1 MTQTTLPTPKR
12 GQVTR
17 FTLNTTGEDSL
28 ALAKLATELKVKEQN
43 HPLVIITANAFDAQ
57 RLLEEIPY
65 FAPDLKVHLLP
76 DWETLPYDQFSPH
89 PDLISDRLTTLYLIT
104 QNACDVIIVP
114 LSTALIR
121 LSPKAYLS
129 ANTFMLKKGQKLD
142 LEALRRQCA
151 EAGYHHV
158 SQVISHGEFSVR
170 GGLVD
175 LFPMGSALPYRLD
188 LFDDEIETI
197 RTFDVDTQRSLY
209 PVPEIRLLPAR
220 EFPLDEAGIATFRSQ
235 FREAFEGDP
244 QRAKIYKDVS
254 KGVASGGIE
263 WYLPLF
269 FEQTANLL
277 DYLPADSLLC
287 LHGDLDQSAQ
297 QFWREAQSRYR
308 TLAHDTERP
317 LLTPETLL
325 IKTEDFFA
333 ATHAF
338 ARLTLQIEKSD
349 NGLPAL
355 DIERRAEQP
364 LHKLKDFIS
373 QFKGHIFIV
382 AESLGRRETMAQLF
396 TEHGLEFTVCET
408 WNDFQT
414 NKALNNKTKA
424 MLGVSTLHSGFIA
437 STDHNFTFA
446 VVTEAEL
453 YAATVRQQRRREKEK
468 ARSTEG
474 MLKDL
479 SELRLSDPVVHEQ
492 HGVGRYKGLVNL
504 DFGEGETEFLL
515 LEYYG
520 DDKLYVP
527 VSQLFL
533 ISRYS
538 GGPPESA
545 PLHRLGSGNW
555 EKAKKKA
562 LKQIRDTAAELLNLY
577 AQRASRRGHAFTL
590 SLHDYEAFCE
600 GFPFEETPDQ
610 LEAIENVIKDMQSG
624 RPMDR
629 LVCGDVGFGKTEV
642 ALRAAFVAVMGG
654 RQVAVLVPTTL
665 LAEQHFNNFSDR
677 FAEWPIKVAEISR
690 FRTAKEQAAALK
702 GLESGEIDIIIGTHR
717 LIQKDVKFK
726 NLGLVILDE
735 EHRFGVRQKEQLKA
749 LRAEVDVLTLTA
761 TPIPRTLSMAMEG
774 LREFSV
780 ITTPPQKRLSIKT
793 FHTEYSEGI
802 IREAAMRE
810 FKRGGQ
816 VYFLHN
822 EVDTIHSMRE
832 KLERILPDARIA
844 VAHGQLR
851 ERELENVM
859 RDFYHQRYNLL
870 LCTTIIET
878 GIDVPTANTI
888 IMNKADMFG
897 LAQMHQLRGRVG
909 RSHHQAYAYL
919 LTDADRKI
927 TPQAQKR
934 LDAIQLMEDLGAG
947 FHLAMHDLEIRG
959 AGELLGDSQSGEMQE
974 IGFHLYSD
982 MLNHAVKQLKA
993 GKEPDLNAPL
1003 GVTTEINLHTPALLT
1018 NAYCP
1023 DVHERLVIYKRL
1035 ANCNDDDELDS
1046 LQEELIDRFGLLP
1059 EQGEALIACHRLRI
1073 AAKAIGII
1081 KIDAS
1086 ADAIQLQF
1094 NPKADIDPLKLIN
1107 LLQRDRRCRMN
1118 GPDKLRVSV
1127 GLEAINLRADFV
1139 KSLLK
1144 EFM

>member
-1 MTQTTLPTPKR
+1 MHSLLSIPKT
-12 GQVTR
+12 GQLSKAELTVK
-17 FTLNTTGEDSL
+17 GEDGL
-28 ALAKLATELKVKEQN
+28 ALAKLAQKLNANSQTLFV
-43 HPLVIITANAFDAQ
+43 ITASAFDAQ

-65 FAPDLKVHLLP
+65 FAPNLKVHLLP

-89 PDLISDRLTTLYLIT
+89 PDLISERLTTLYQIA
-104 QNACDVIIVP
+104 QNSCDVIIVP

-142 LEALRRQCA
+142 IEAMRRQCA

-158 SQVISHGEFSVR
+158 TQVISHGEFSVR

-188 LFDDEIETI
+188 LFDDEIESI

-220 EFPLDEAGIATFRSQ
+220 EFPLDETGIALFRSQ
-235 FREAFEGDP
+235 FRETFEGDP

-254 KGVASGGIE
+254 KGIASGGIE

-269 FEQTANLL
+269 FEQTATLL
-277 DYLPADSLLC
+277 DYVPKDCVLC
-287 LHGDLDQSAQ
+287 LHGDLDASAQ
-297 QFWREAQSRYR
+297 NFWREANSRYKL
-308 TLAHDTERP
+308 LAHDAERP
-317 LLTPETLL
+317 LLTPEKLL
-325 IKTEDFFA
+325 IKTEDFFSG
-333 ATHAF
+333 THQFTRIALNTG
-338 ARLTLQIEKSD
+338 AQKTA
-349 NGLPAL
+349 LPAL

-364 LHKLKDFIS
+364 LHKLQSYIAD
-373 QFKGHIFIV
+373 FKGRILIT
-382 AESLGRRETMAQLF
+382 AESLGRRETITQLF
-396 TEHGLEFTVCET
+396 AEQGLKPSLIESWDEFA
-408 WNDFQT
+408 NSQDHF
-414 NKALNNKTKA
+414 
-424 MLGVSTLHSGFIA
+424 MLGVSPLHHGFCIENTAEKKSIA
-437 STDHNFTFA
+437 
-446 VVTEAEL
+446 VITEAEL

-479 SELRLSDPVVHEQ
+479 SELRMDDPVVHEQ
-492 HGVGRYKGLVNL
+492 HGVGRYKGLINI
-504 DFGEGETEFLL
+504 DFGEGETELLL
-515 LEYYG
+515 LEYAG

-577 AQRASRRGHAFTL
+577 AQRAARRGHAFTL
-590 SLHDYEAFCE
+590 SLQDYERFAE

-610 LEAIENVIKDMQSG
+610 LEAIESVIKDMQSG

-677 FAEWPIKVAEISR
+677 FAEWPIKIAEISR
-690 FRTAKEQAAALK
+690 FRTAKEQKEALA
-702 GLESGEIDIIIGTHR
+702 GLEEGKIDIIIGTHR

-726 NLGLVILDE
+726 NLGLVVLDE

-774 LREFSV
+774 LREFSI

-793 FHTEYSEGI
+793 FHTDYSEGI
-802 IREAAMRE
+802 IREAATRE

-851 ERELENVM
+851 ERELEHVM
-859 RDFYHQRYNLL
+859 RDFYNQRYNLL

-919 LTDADRKI
+919 LTDPDRKI
-927 TPQAQKR
+927 TTQAQKR

-959 AGELLGDSQSGEMQE
+959 AGELLGDNQSGEMQE

-1018 NAYCP
+1018 TAYCP

-1035 ANCNDDDELDS
+1035 ANCNDDDALDG

-1059 EQGEALIACHRLRI
+1059 EQGEALIACHRLRV
-1073 AAKAIGII
+1073 AAKNIGIV

-1086 ADAIQLQF
+1086 SDAIQLQF
-1094 NPKADIDPLKLIN
+1094 NPKADIDPMKLIG

-1118 GPDKLRVSV
+1118 GPDKLRVTV
-1127 GLEAINLRADFV
+1127 GFEDIILRADFV
-1139 KSLLK
+1139 RNLLK
-1144 EFM
+1144 EFV